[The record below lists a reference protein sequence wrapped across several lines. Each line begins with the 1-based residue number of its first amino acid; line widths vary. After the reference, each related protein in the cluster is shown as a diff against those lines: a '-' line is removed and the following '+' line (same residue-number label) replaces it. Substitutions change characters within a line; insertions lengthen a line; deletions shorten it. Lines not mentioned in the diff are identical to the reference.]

1 MYFYAIYEQKY
12 VRHPSGHLRKRRT
25 DDRGR
30 DGNDPARSRTAAP
43 ARRPH
48 PFLAAYVNNRIKE
61 LNYRIYKPVTVR
73 FIDITSFEGIRVYQR
88 TISFILQKAVREL
101 FPDRT
106 LYIRHSLGASGFYCE
121 ISGFGPIP
129 AEHLDAIKARMRGI
143 IDRNL
148 PIQGVKMLTDTARKI
163 YEGFGMTD
171 KIALL
176 DSRPRLYSKIYTI
189 DSLPGYFY
197 GALTPSTG
205 YTPQFDLHS
214 YYNGF
219 FIALPLRTDPTR
231 LHQSVHQ
238 EKMFDV
244 FHQYQS
250 WVEIMGV
257 PTVGQLNSKVLAGD
271 ASELIKI
278 AEAFHENKLAQV
290 AGCVAEANRERGV
303 RLVLI
308 SGPSSSGKTTFAK
321 RLGVQL
327 RILGLNPVL
336 ISLDDYFVDREKT
349 PRDENG
355 EYDYE
360 ALEAIDLEQ
369 FNDHLKRLERGES
382 VDIPRYDFISGT
394 RQWHDNPLQLDERSV
409 LIVEGIHGLNPALTP
424 GVPESRKFK
433 IYVSC
438 FTSVALDNVSR
449 IATSDNR
456 LLRRLTRDYRTRGN
470 DALSTLARWES
481 VRRGEEKHIF
491 PYQEN
496 ADVMFNS
503 SLFYEIS
510 VLRRFAEPI
519 LREVPDTVPEYGEAK
534 RMLKFLDNFIP
545 IAPDEVP
552 PTSILREFIG
562 GSSFQY

>member
-1 MYFYAIYEQKY
+1 MA
-12 VRHPSGHLRKRRT
+12 
-25 DDRGR
+25 
-30 DGNDPARSRTAAP
+30 
-43 ARRPH
+43 
-48 PFLAAYVNNRIKE
+48 
-61 LNYRIYKPVTVR
+61 
-73 FIDITSFEGIRVYQR
+73 
-88 TISFILQKAVREL
+88 
-101 FPDRT
+101 
-106 LYIRHSLGASGFYCE
+106 
-121 ISGFGPIP
+121 
-129 AEHLDAIKARMRGI
+129 
-143 IDRNL
+143 
-148 PIQGVKMLTDTARKI
+148 
-163 YEGFGMTD
+163 D

-205 YTPQFDLHS
+205 YTPQFDLHP

-231 LHQSVHQ
+231 LQQSVHQ

-327 RILGLNPVL
+327 RVLGLNPVL

-360 ALEAIDLEQ
+360 ALGAIDLEQ

-424 GVPESRKFK
+424 GVPESRKIK

-545 IAPDEVP
+545 ISPEEIP
-552 PTSILREFIG
+552 PTSLLREFIG
-562 GSSFQY
+562 GSSFKY

>member
-1 MYFYAIYEQKY
+1 MNKNMSDTLPVICENAGRTIEVAMGTTLLEVERQ
-12 VRHPSGHLRKRRT
+12 LRL
-25 DDRGR
+25 
-30 DGNDPARSRTAAP
+30 DG
-43 ARRPH
+43 PH

-163 YEGFGMTD
+163 YEGFGMAD

-205 YTPQFDLHS
+205 YTPQFDLHP

-257 PTVGQLNSKVLAGD
+257 PTVGKLNSKVLAGD

-327 RILGLNPVL
+327 RVLGLNPVL

-545 IAPDEVP
+545 ISPEEIP
-552 PTSILREFIG
+552 PTSLLREFIG
-562 GSSFQY
+562 GSSFKY

>member
-1 MYFYAIYEQKY
+1 MNKNMSDTLPVICENAGRTIEVAMGTTLLEVERQ
-12 VRHPSGHLRKRRT
+12 LRL
-25 DDRGR
+25 
-30 DGNDPARSRTAAP
+30 DG
-43 ARRPH
+43 PH

-143 IDRNL
+143 IDRDL

-163 YEGFGMTD
+163 YEGFGMAD

-205 YTPQFDLHS
+205 YTPQFDLHP

-321 RLGVQL
+321 RLGIQL
-327 RILGLNPVL
+327 RVLGLNPVL

-545 IAPDEVP
+545 ISPEEIP
-552 PTSILREFIG
+552 PTSLLREFIG
-562 GSSFQY
+562 GSSFKY

>member
-1 MYFYAIYEQKY
+1 MNKNMSDTLPVICENAGRTIEVAMGTTLLEVERQ
-12 VRHPSGHLRKRRT
+12 LRL
-25 DDRGR
+25 
-30 DGNDPARSRTAAP
+30 DG
-43 ARRPH
+43 PH

-106 LYIRHSLGASGFYCE
+106 LYIRHSQGASGFYCE

-163 YEGFGMTD
+163 YEGFGMAD

-205 YTPQFDLHS
+205 YTPQFDLHP

-327 RILGLNPVL
+327 RVLGLNPVL

-545 IAPDEVP
+545 ISPEEIP
-552 PTSILREFIG
+552 PTSLLREFIG
-562 GSSFQY
+562 GSSFKY